1 MLAII
6 IITIFHFHLLAL
18 VQPSGAT
25 EIKSVP
31 SSTGMPLSYLKKPT
45 NQSSGFSFKGQ
56 TMQTPQQLFKR
67 NGSQIF

>member
-1 MLAII
+1 MPAKLLSLIMLAII

-31 SSTGMPLSYLKKPT
+31 SSTGMPLIYLKKPT
-45 NQSSGFSFKGQ
+45 ISILWF
-56 TMQTPQQLFKR
+56 LF
-67 NGSQIF
+67 